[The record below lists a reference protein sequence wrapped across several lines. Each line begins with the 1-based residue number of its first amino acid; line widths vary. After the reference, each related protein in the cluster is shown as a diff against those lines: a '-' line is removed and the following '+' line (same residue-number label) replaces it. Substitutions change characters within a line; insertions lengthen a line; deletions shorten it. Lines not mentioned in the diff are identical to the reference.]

1 MRKGSALITIV
12 LIVVIIGAVFSIRRF
27 VPRTEDGDEA
37 QRVRETTVMAT
48 DGSGAVVQTMVP
60 ETPTPTQPFSE
71 PVILTPPPPSSTV
84 EPVTQTEAPVQ
95 TSTPVATPMPV
106 QADASGSFASDTGT
120 YLNLSGEWKLYT
132 DDAGVPKLQVALS
145 ATHYSLRTDEVFEGL
160 ELNVNGE
167 VYKANTPAIRY
178 DGKGFVTS
186 PLYTFTVD
194 SPGGAMRITATWHY
208 RGTYSGKELGDI
220 TATTTYYS

>member
-1 MRKGSALITIV
+1 MRKGSAVITIA

-27 VPRTEDGDEA
+27 APDRDGAA
-37 QRVRETTVMAT
+37 QQNEQETGTVESDRGGDT
-48 DGSGAVVQTMVP
+48 VQTEAP
-60 ETPTPTQPFSE
+60 ATPTPTQPFSE

-84 EPVTQTEAPVQ
+84 EPVAPTETPVQ
-95 TSTPVATPMPV
+95 TSTPVATPIPV
-106 QADASGSFASDTGT
+106 QADASGSFSSDTGT

-132 DDAGVPKLQVALS
+132 DDAGLPKLQVALY

-167 VYKANTPAIRY
+167 IYKANTPAIRY
-178 DGKGFVTS
+178 DGKGFISS
-186 PLYTFTVD
+186 PLYTFTID
-194 SPGGAMRITATWHY
+194 APGGAMRIIATWHY

-220 TATTTYYS
+220 TATTTYYA